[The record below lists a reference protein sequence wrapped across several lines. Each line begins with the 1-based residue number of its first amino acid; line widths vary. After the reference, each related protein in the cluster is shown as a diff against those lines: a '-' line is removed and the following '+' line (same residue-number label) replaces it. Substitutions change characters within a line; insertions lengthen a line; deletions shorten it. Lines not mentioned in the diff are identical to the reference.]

1 MKKSKS
7 IFWNN
12 RILWVIIL
20 LTIATVLSCIKV
32 IVLPQGGCVTY
43 FGLLA
48 LWLITFICGPKH
60 GIWASILYGFI
71 RLGVSVATGEYV
83 NMSMGAIILE
93 YPVAHVMF
101 VLGALVREPNNPDV
115 IQIDENE
122 AILVEPVR
130 LKLGYLVGIVGM
142 FVCYIISAEI
152 FYPTYREGFWSNLWY
167 NIVYDSSYLLIE
179 GVITYVVLCIPQV
192 AEAIFYVR
200 YVANNV
206 DEDDTLE
213 RF

>member
-1 MKKSKS
+1 M
-7 IFWNN
+7 
-12 RILWVIIL
+12 
-20 LTIATVLSCIKV
+20 
-32 IVLPQGGCVTY
+32 TY

-93 YPVAHVMF
+93 YPIAHVMF
-101 VLGALVREPNNPDV
+101 VLGTLVREPNNPDV

-152 FYPTYREGFWSNLWY
+152 FYPTYREGFWSNLCY

-213 RF
+213 CF